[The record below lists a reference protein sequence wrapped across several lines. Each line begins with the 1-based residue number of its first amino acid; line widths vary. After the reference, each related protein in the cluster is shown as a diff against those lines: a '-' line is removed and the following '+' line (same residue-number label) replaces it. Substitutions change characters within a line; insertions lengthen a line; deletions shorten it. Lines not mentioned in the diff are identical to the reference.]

1 MGKGLGY
8 LETSKFVIETAVTS
22 IYLMK
27 IMSSDT
33 FYIPKL
39 GLTGNVV
46 YIVFT
51 WKCGLH
57 CFYQKVGASL
67 TRNQRLTI
75 ISSLSP
81 S

>member
-33 FYIPKL
+33 FYITKA
-39 GLTGNVV
+39 GSN
-46 YIVFT
+46 

>member
-51 WKCGLH
+51 RRWE
-57 CFYQKVGASL
+57 QV
-67 TRNQRLTI
+67 
-75 ISSLSP
+75 
-81 S
+81 